1 MAECTDVYADAN
13 EPEGEPDTVLLEQHF
28 HEHGVSNEKSLVYA
42 SISACIGRVD
52 VIRCSLAEDI
62 DAMLSEID
70 EKLMSCTGHLK
81 EMEQLN
87 ERG

>member
-1 MAECTDVYADAN
+1 MQMQMN
-13 EPEGEPDTVLLEQHF
+13 QK
-28 HEHGVSNEKSLVYA
+28 VSPIQFYWNSIFMSMKFTMEKSLVYA